1 MAVIYATS
9 LFMRSKG
16 IPIRAISIQNILVN
30 HKFVFANPIS
40 HILYITIT
48 SRPLTISTTFI
59 NIHKMRYPEF
69 HDNNAKQQRVFAH
82 IFYFNFSWIWLVSF
96 NFLLQNGFVDC
107 PIYNWEHSTLIR
119 ISNEEKIMPIH
130 LHANVLKP
138 KRGKAFKSQ
147 FTFIFIFF

>member
-16 IPIRAISIQNILVN
+16 IPIRAIIIQNILVR

-59 NIHKMRYPEF
+59 NIHKMRYSQF
-69 HDNNAKQQRVFAH
+69 HDNNAKQQHVSLMRTLGYFSYLSLLCNAFAH
-82 IFYFNFSWIWLVSF
+82 SVNTYYIVKNH
-96 NFLLQNGFVDC
+96 FVILPFISMITKC
-107 PIYNWEHSTLIR
+107 STPTRYTFTNIHKIDIQIR
-119 ISNEEKIMPIH
+119 M
-130 LHANVLKP
+130 
-138 KRGKAFKSQ
+138 
-147 FTFIFIFF
+147 